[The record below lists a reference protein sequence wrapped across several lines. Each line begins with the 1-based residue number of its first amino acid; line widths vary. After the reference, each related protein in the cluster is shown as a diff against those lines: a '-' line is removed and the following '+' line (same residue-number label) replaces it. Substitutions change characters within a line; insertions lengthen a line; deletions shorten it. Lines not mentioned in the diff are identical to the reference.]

1 MQHPAMDM
9 EAVRREPAARRI
21 VRSWRALTGG
31 RAVVDADRRTLV
43 ACSGGADSTALAVVL
58 AATGAGGVVL
68 GHVVH
73 DFRDGA
79 ETAAERDRVAGL
91 AARLGVG
98 FVETSVAVRGH
109 VGNAEGN
116 ARRARYRELE
126 RLAFEAGCP
135 FVATGHH
142 ADDQLETV
150 LMGLLRGAGVGG
162 LGGVRPR
169 RALGVNGAKGSRG
182 VELVRPMLEVGRAD
196 AERLCACAGVDWAT
210 DPTNADLSR
219 FRAAIR
225 HSVLPGLAK
234 IRPTGAARAV
244 ESARQMR
251 EISDLLETLAGALL
265 ARAARDGGAICWE
278 RSELAGAHP
287 AVASAALR
295 LGFAQLHGGRLADRL
310 AARSVR
316 RVVEAIGCVGGVGG
330 AGASDANGM
339 RGTRTNSDPKRF
351 VWKATE
357 VTVTPTS
364 VTMRSTSD
372 G

>member
-1 MQHPAMDM
+1 MQQPAMDM
-9 EAVRREPAARRI
+9 ETVRREPTARRI

-31 RAVVDADRRTLV
+31 RAVADADRRTLV

-58 AATGAGGVVL
+58 ASAGGGGGGVVL

-73 DFRDGA
+73 DLREEA
-79 ETAAERDRVAGL
+79 ETLAERDRVAGL

-98 FVETSVAVRGH
+98 FVEANVAVRGQP
-109 VGNAEGN
+109 GNAEGN

-169 RALGVNGAKGSRG
+169 RALGVNGAEGSRG
-182 VELVRPMLEVGRAD
+182 IELVRPMLEIGRAD

-210 DPTNADLSR
+210 DPTNADVSR
-219 FRAAIR
+219 FRAALR
-225 HSVLPGLAK
+225 HSVLPGLTA
-234 IRPTGAARAV
+234 IRPTGAARAA
-244 ESARQMR
+244 ETARQMR
-251 EISDLLETLAGALL
+251 EIGDLLETLAGALL
-265 ARAARDGGAICWE
+265 ARAVQQRGEICWE

-287 AVASAALR
+287 AVVSAALR
-295 LGFAQLHGGRLADRL
+295 LGFTELHGGRLADRL

-316 RVVEAIGCVGGVGG
+316 RVVEAIGCVGG
-330 AGASDANGM
+330 ANDDGN
-339 RGTRTNSDPKRF
+339 GTRTHGESKRF

-364 VTMRSTSD
+364 VTMRSTSN